1 MKTRVFLPV
10 IALAIATALT
20 VPAPAVYAV
29 PMSFFANLSGAN
41 ENPPVVS
48 PGTGFGTVVLDPAAL
63 TLQVNVTFSGLTSGT
78 TAAHIHCCQ
87 PLGTNDNV
95 GVATQV
101 PTFPGFPLGVTS
113 GTYSSDVFDL
123 TLASSYN
130 PDFVT
135 LQGGLSQAQGA
146 LIAGILGLGA
156 QTYLNVHTDLHPTG
170 EIRDQLRPVP
180 EPATLLIWGSTAA
193 ALGLARWRRHKRQ

>member
-1 MKTRVFLPV
+1 MKTRVFLLV
-10 IALAIATALT
+10 ITLAIATALT
-20 VPAPAVYAV
+20 LPAPAVYAV
-29 PMSFFANLSGAN
+29 PMSFFANLKGAN
-41 ENPPVVS
+41 EVPPVAS
-48 PGTGFGTVVLDPAAL
+48 PGTGFGLVVLDPAAL
-63 TLQVNVTFSGLTSGT
+63 TLQVDVTFSGLTSGT
-78 TAAHIHCCQ
+78 AAAHIHCRQ
-87 PLGTNDNV
+87 PLGTNA

-113 GTYSSDVFDL
+113 GAYSSDVFDL

-135 LQGGLSQAQGA
+135 LQGGLSQAQTA
-146 LIAGILGLGA
+146 LIAGILGGES
-156 QTYLNVHTDLHPTG
+156 YLNVHTDLHPTG